1 MKTDNDLFMIPIREF
16 LGSKQSNLFQTLKQP
31 QFTGEL
37 VFNSSQGK
45 EWVFYFYLGR
55 ILYAT
60 GGEHNVRRWQ
70 RNLIAYAPQLIIQ
83 WSSLAEEINPKT
95 DIKECWQYDLLSFW
109 LNKQEI
115 TRKQAIK
122 LIHSIIVE
130 ILFDLT
136 QAMEVTFQLKAT
148 PALTTQL
155 VLIDPDQV
163 IVEAWRLWQN
173 WQGAKLADR
182 SPNSAPIIRQK
193 DGLSKRTSPK
203 TYKVMNKMFNGQNTL
218 RDLAL
223 QLQQDITHMTRLMI
237 PYIQLGFIELI
248 EVDDIP
254 SPLMNLIP
262 TENDSRPEKGMI
274 VCVDRSFSVAERIK
288 AIVTTAGYKF
298 LSFDNSNLAIA
309 SILAEKPD
317 LIFLDL
323 DSPNFSAYEIC
334 VRLRELSFLSDIPI
348 VIMTENLG
356 LMDRVRAKIVGCS
369 DFLQKPIES
378 KALLEMITKHIKK
391 INS

>member
-1 MKTDNDLFMIPIREF
+1 
-16 LGSKQSNLFQTLKQP
+16 
-31 QFTGEL
+31 
-37 VFNSSQGK
+37 
-45 EWVFYFYLGR
+45 
-55 ILYAT
+55 
-60 GGEHNVRRWQ
+60 
-70 RNLIAYAPQLIIQ
+70 
-83 WSSLAEEINPKT
+83 
-95 DIKECWQYDLLSFW
+95 
-109 LNKQEI
+109 
-115 TRKQAIK
+115 
-122 LIHSIIVE
+122 
-130 ILFDLT
+130 
-136 QAMEVTFQLKAT
+136 
-148 PALTTQL
+148 
-155 VLIDPDQV
+155 
-163 IVEAWRLWQN
+163 
-173 WQGAKLADR
+173 
-182 SPNSAPIIRQK
+182 
-193 DGLSKRTSPK
+193 
-203 TYKVMNKMFNGQNTL
+203 MNKMFNGQNTL